1 MSDFPS
7 QGLRPTHI
15 GSMIACKSGNHVE
28 VPLAVSR
35 DVEYA
40 TVRGLQQ
47 CRNLVVV
54 LTMTLCMRR
63 LCDLLAP
70 ALTSAEATSP

>member
-1 MSDFPS
+1 M
-7 QGLRPTHI
+7 
-15 GSMIACKSGNHVE
+15 
-28 VPLAVSR
+28 PLAVSR

-47 CRNLVVV
+47 CRDLVVV

-63 LCDLLAP
+63 SCDSLAI
-70 ALTSAEATSP
+70 ALTSTEATSP